1 MSDLEIIDIYENTNR
16 DKSKKFIDDVD
27 SSLRIKIDS
36 KREIKDI
43 EWIEKMEEI
52 IPYIDNILRSPN
64 RFIVNEEEIV
74 KIELARKI
82 TVDSIKHLSKNTNL
96 IQSIDKKTGDVTPSK
111 ILNINKEESYNTY
124 ENRLIYTLIQ
134 NMRTFYEQRLQNFTG
149 DSSYYD
155 KVEFQYDGK
164 TILGEEKVDIQLFFH
179 SLDEKKSISSNISTD
194 DIVTRIK
201 KIKVQLDGF
210 AGTELMQNLSKLNVQ
225 PVRSPI
231 RKTNVILKNPN
242 FQKAIE
248 LWNFIQSYSED
259 DYEIK
264 RDIQNYLDTGELK
277 NQFDQLFSFSYLIK
291 QSLAS
296 NNNVVSTKRAISSM
310 MKQLIESLLESDM
323 SLTDANMKAIFMKEL
338 QQTRTQLKIRD
349 EMISKVFQKELLNV
363 QKEID
368 LALEILS

>member
-1 MSDLEIIDIYENTNR
+1 MENIIDDSNFLNNGITQDDFSAHLTSLLSVKRNYE
-16 DKSKKFIDDVD
+16 DKKLNDNWIIIFEDV
-27 SSLRIKIDS
+27 L
-36 KREIKDI
+36 
-43 EWIEKMEEI
+43 
-52 IPYIDNILRSPN
+52 PYLDNILRNPK
-64 RFIVNEEEIV
+64 RFIINDEEIV
-74 KIELARKI
+74 KVELAKKI
-82 TVDSIKHLSKNTNL
+82 TVESVIHLTQHTNL
-96 IQSIDKKTGDVTPSK
+96 IQDYDQKTGDVKPSK
-111 ILNINKEESYNTY
+111 ILNINKEESLDTY
-124 ENRLIYTLIQ
+124 ENRFIYTLIQ

-291 QSLAS
+291 QSLALK
-296 NNNVVSTKRAISSM
+296 NNAVSTKRAVSSM
-310 MKQLIESLLESDM
+310 MKQLIESLLEMDI